1 MAQAAHWKSLH
12 GKGNHMANYGSAKK
26 ILDLAL
32 MLGESTT
39 GITLDH
45 IAGKLGVDKRTA
57 QRMRDAVDEYFG
69 GGTVDRI
76 QLENGQISFRLRA
89 PRLDTLALAAFKEE
103 ELAAFPTAVQALRRS
118 DLNAQAEAL
127 DRAGARLR
135 ILLNQ
140 KRPKEAAN
148 LEDLLRYE
156 GLARRPGPS
165 RSYDE
170 TVVKSLREAMKSFH
184 QVKITYALKDSLKS
198 FQLIPL
204 GFLYGERQH
213 YLVASH
219 ADGFDGGRPH
229 HFIISRIRT
238 VETLEE
244 IFEEDPDFSLADH
257 AARSFGVYQ
266 EEPFEVEW
274 LFSPEAAAE
283 AENYIFHPS
292 QQMSRNADGSL
303 TVRFTAGGRLEMAW
317 HLCTW
322 GRQVKV
328 VKPADFWAGVRKDLP
343 EF

>member
-1 MAQAAHWKSLH
+1 MSD
-12 GKGNHMANYGSAKK
+12 YGQWEK
-26 ILDLAL
+26 ILKLAL

-39 GITLDH
+39 GLTLDQ
-45 IAGKLGVDKRTA
+45 IVDDLGVSKRTA
-57 QRMRDAVDEYFG
+57 QRMRDAVDSCFKGRVVWEHREDGKKY
-69 GGTVDRI
+69 
-76 QLENGQISFRLRA
+76 FRLRT
-89 PRLDTLALAAFKEE
+89 PQLDTLALADLAAFSEE
-103 ELAAFPTAVQALRRS
+103 VLAAFPTAVQALRQINLS
-118 DLNAQAEAL
+118 APAEAL

-135 ILLNQ
+135 VLLNRE
-140 KRPKEAAN
+140 RPRRAAD
-148 LEDLLRYE
+148 LEELLRYE

-170 TVVKSLREAMKSFH
+170 AVVGSLREAMRSFH
-184 QVKITYALKDSLKS
+184 QVKILYAGRKGSAQE
-198 FQLIPL
+198 FTLIPL

-219 ADGFDGGRPH
+219 ADGYDSGKPH
-229 HFIISRIRT
+229 HFILSRIQN
-238 VETLEE
+238 VEILAAD
-244 IFEEDPDFSLADH
+244 FEEDPDFNLADH

-274 LFSPEAAAE
+274 LFTPKAADE
-283 AENYIFHPS
+283 AENYIFHPN

-322 GRQVKV
+322 GREVTV
-328 VKPADFWAGVRKDLP
+328 IKPADFWESVRKHLP

>member
-1 MAQAAHWKSLH
+1 MSD
-12 GKGNHMANYGSAKK
+12 YGQLEK
-26 ILDLAL
+26 ILKLAL
-32 MLGESTT
+32 MLGESAT
-39 GITLDH
+39 GLTVDQ
-45 IAGKLGVDKRTA
+45 IADNLEVSPRTA
-57 QRMRDAVDEYFG
+57 QRMRDAVDSCFKG
-69 GGTVDRI
+69 RIAWDRR
-76 QLENGQISFRLRA
+76 EDGKKYFRLRT
-89 PRLDTLALAAFKEE
+89 PKLDTLALADLAAFSEE
-103 ELAAFPTAVQALRRS
+103 VLAAFPTAVQALRQS
-118 DLNAQAEAL
+118 NLSAQAEAL

-135 ILLNQ
+135 VLLNRE
-140 KRPKEAAN
+140 RPTRAAD

-170 TVVKSLREAMKSFH
+170 AVVGSLREALRSFH
-184 QVKITYALKDSLKS
+184 QVKILYVGREDPAQEFT
-198 FQLIPL
+198 LIPL

-219 ADGFDGGRPH
+219 ADRYDSGKPH
-229 HFIISRIRT
+229 HFIISRIQD
-238 VETLEE
+238 VKKLEAD
-244 IFEEDPDFSLADH
+244 FEEDPDFNLADH

-274 LFSPEAAAE
+274 LFSPKAADE

-292 QQMSRNADGSL
+292 QEMSRHADGSL

-322 GRQVKV
+322 GREVKV
-328 VKPADFWAGVRKDLP
+328 VKPADFWASVRKHLP